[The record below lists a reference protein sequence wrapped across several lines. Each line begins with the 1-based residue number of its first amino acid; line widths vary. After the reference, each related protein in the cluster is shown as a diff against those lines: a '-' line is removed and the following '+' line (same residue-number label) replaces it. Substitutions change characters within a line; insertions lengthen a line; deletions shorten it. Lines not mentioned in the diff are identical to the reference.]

1 MDTRGRVR
9 PVVGRVP
16 FRGTGSHDTR
26 RAAPSVVE
34 LETLGARHL
43 PELLAVATT
52 DAAPTE
58 VMSPI
63 PGEIGWTA
71 AQRTHF
77 LVFHRLRSLDPENTA
92 ERTYVIRYGGHV
104 VGAGRVVPTADHNAE
119 IGLWLGRLARGRGIG
134 RIVVRWLRDLATE
147 QGAVRVVA
155 TTTIDNVAAVSAL
168 AAAGAVLTR
177 RGDFVDADLP
187 THCGNRHA
195 S

>member
-9 PVVGRVP
+9 PDVGRMVRP
-16 FRGTGSHDTR
+16 IDIRDTSR
-26 RAAPSVVE
+26 PAVYAIE
-34 LETLGARHL
+34 MEALGARHM

-52 DAAPTE
+52 DTDPTE

-71 AQRTHF
+71 AQRTRF
-77 LVFHRLRSLDPENTA
+77 LVLHGLRSLDPEAAA
-92 ERTYVIRYGGHV
+92 ERTYVVRHAGHV
-104 VGAGRVVPTADHNAE
+104 VGAGRVTPRADDNAE

-134 RIVVRWLRDLATE
+134 RIVVRWLRDLAAE

-155 TTTIDNVAAVSAL
+155 TTTIDNVAAVTAL
-168 AAAGAVLTR
+168 AAAGAILTR
-177 RGDFVDADLP
+177 RGEFVDADLP
-187 THCGNRHA
+187 THRG